1 MRSSIA
7 TLRKKSR
14 RGFKGYPV
22 ATVAYYGPSDQLATK
37 IAVGIVHE
45 EGAEPNPFQRWTSAD
60 VDIRSDLRIQDAV
73 LQFITTHGVKSV
85 VVTDGII
92 GCPHEEGI
100 DYPEGGV
107 CPQCPFWACR
117 DRFAPK
123 TIQSQEGRMSETSIN
138 LVAQILNEWNPLGER
153 AQTVTDL
160 NGYRTEAIDII
171 SVTGLKVRG
180 HTVETAVMT
189 VLNQAFDLSLSPA
202 ECKEPARRISDIL
215 QHANKSM
222 H

>member
-22 ATVAYYGPSDQLATK
+22 ATVAYYGPTDQLATK
-37 IAVGIVHE
+37 IAVGIVRV
-45 EGAEPNPFQRWTSAD
+45 EGAEPDPLQRWTSTIG
-60 VDIRSDLRIQDAV
+60 DIRTDLRIQDAV
-73 LQFITTHGVKSV
+73 LHFITTHGVKSV

-92 GCPHEEGI
+92 GCPHEEGV
-100 DYPEGGV
+100 DYPEGSV
-107 CPQCPFWACR
+107 CPQCPFWTCR
-117 DRFAPK
+117 DRFAPNPS
-123 TIQSQEGRMSETSIN
+123 QPQEGRMSETTID
-138 LVAQILNEWNPLGER
+138 LVAQILNEWNPLGDK
-153 AQTVTDL
+153 AHTVTDL

-171 SVTGLKVRG
+171 SVSGLKVLG
-180 HTVETAVMT
+180 HTIESAVMT
-189 VLNQAFDLSLSPA
+189 VINQAFHLSLSQP

-215 QHANKSM
+215 EHANKRM